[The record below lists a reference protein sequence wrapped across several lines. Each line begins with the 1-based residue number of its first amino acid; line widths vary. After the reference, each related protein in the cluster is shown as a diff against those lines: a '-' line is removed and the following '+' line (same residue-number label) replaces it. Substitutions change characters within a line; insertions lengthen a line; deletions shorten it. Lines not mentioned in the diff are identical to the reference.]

1 MLALPHHTLVICG
14 FYFNNA
20 RQSRVF
26 EELLFCVSDGMLKC
40 RNCFRNPRRILD
52 RPFLKAS
59 FIHPFLST
67 SFFLFPSSAS
77 LFSNFH
83 HFHVPPPHQF
93 WLLLTWKQPFSTCV
107 PACPFFVV
115 LFLAFR
121 LFFPEL
127 LCLKRPPPLTPFS
140 SPPSSVSFLPVI
152 SSLCY

>member
-83 HFHVPPPHQF
+83 HFHVHPPPTSF
-93 WLLLTWKQPFSTCV
+93 DFSLLENNLSPLVFLL
-107 PACPFFVV
+107 V
-115 LFLAFR
+115 LFL
-121 LFFPEL
+121 LFSFLHSVYFFQNYYASNVL
-127 LCLKRPPPLTPFS
+127 LPSHLFHHHPPP
-140 SPPSSVSFLPVI
+140 SPSFL
-152 SSLCY
+152 